1 MDTFMRGAVAGLIAG
16 IGKDI
21 WTLASKYL
29 GFGEISFIDWM
40 AVMEFGRL
48 PNEPIHLILATFSHL
63 IILSALGVGFAY
75 LVPHIETGFIV
86 AKGIMYSLIV
96 GTVLYVIP
104 ILFKMPYIGRPG
116 ADTALSNLIGSIIY
130 GALLAVLLSRLSNRA
145 VR

>member
-1 MDTFMRGAVAGLIAG
+1 MDRFMRGAVAGLAAG
-16 IGKDI
+16 IVKDL
-21 WTLASKYL
+21 WTLGSKTL

-48 PNEPIHLILATFSHL
+48 PNESLHFILATFSHL
-63 IILSALGVGFAY
+63 VILSALGVGFAY
-75 LVPHIETGFIV
+75 LVPHIETGYLV

-104 ILFKMPYIGRPG
+104 ILYKMPYIGRPG

-130 GALLAVLLSRLSNRA
+130 GALLAIVLQRLSK
-145 VR
+145 VRG